1 MVIQGSQLVKLTSSS
16 PLLYGTIKSSLQ
28 QRGLNDLAY
37 EKIFL
42 TKRRVRDVW
51 TSILASFETF
61 VTRLHFPEG
70 VSFGRDNFLPSAPQN
85 LGFSFVACLSLVIS
99 ARKITTHTEQYILHE
114 MLEIC
119 CLWYC
124 TINPHTSCVTKIVE
138 ESCQHD
144 MIRILVG
151 FVSTCQMIRDRKDA
165 EEFQIYQFLL

>member
-1 MVIQGSQLVKLTSSS
+1 MLTQSTLTSLVLNLVPKQQSEE
-16 PLLYGTIKSSLQ
+16 IQ

-99 ARKITTHTEQYILHE
+99 ARKINVMHGALQQYNSRSISMKHI
-114 MLEIC
+114 MMCFI
-119 CLWYC
+119 
-124 TINPHTSCVTKIVE
+124 IVPHFE

>member
-1 MVIQGSQLVKLTSSS
+1 MDFSH
-16 PLLYGTIKSSLQ
+16 Q

-51 TSILASFETF
+51 TSILASFGTF

-85 LGFSFVACLSLVIS
+85 LGFSCVACLSLVIS
-99 ARKITTHTEQYILHE
+99 ARKICE

-124 TINPHTSCVTKIVE
+124 TIIPHTSCVTP
-138 ESCQHD
+138 QHKN
-144 MIRILVG
+144 RAHL
-151 FVSTCQMIRDRKDA
+151 Q
-165 EEFQIYQFLL
+165 QQYLHQQQFLQKHIPATTSSLHYIISNPIPYITLDIQTLQFCSDVQNPYISHKNRTSTPWG